1 MNHSSCTKSRTRSLP
16 EREESFSKA
25 HKCLLTCPLPFVRL
39 CISRS
44 TSRKKATLKEDH
56 QQGLCFLLCFFLLA
70 PCPVMEPLASSH
82 GLGPSTTDASRC
94 TWSPGRPHCAPW
106 CLFPEHCPLGRAQ
119 DTARG
124 QLGGSQEFGR
134 QSCGAYQWAL
144 VRLGIPE
151 LLSHV
156 FAGNYKSPCR
166 AFCTARGFATLGPLQ
181 FCLLCK

>member
-1 MNHSSCTKSRTRSLP
+1 MPPDLSSSICAPLHFQEHKQKESSP
-16 EREESFSKA
+16 ERRPSAGPLFS
-25 HKCLLTCPLPFVRL
+25 TY
-39 CISRS
+39 
-44 TSRKKATLKEDH
+44 
-56 QQGLCFLLCFFLLA
+56 FLLCFFLPA

-94 TWSPGRPHCAPW
+94 TWSPGRPHCAPR
-106 CLFPEHCPLGRAQ
+106 CLSPAHCSLGRAQ

-134 QSCGAYQWAL
+134 QSRGAYQWAL